1 MILTDDIC
9 CSFAAFFISIVRRF
23 SSRSS
28 CNFSRSS
35 SRTALLIMRLFSRS
49 TSFSG
54 LSRPNTLPIVV
65 KLALCVTTVEL
76 VRLVRRLE
84 RDGDCAGERNDL
96 IDSDWR
102 FAQFTGKV
110 QPLKNAVKVV
120 LPSCTRSMHLKTPEG
135 FVIEL
140 HQQEKDG
147 SN

>member
-1 MILTDDIC
+1 MRHRRFLVLTFAMILTDDIC

-28 CNFSRSS
+28 CIFSRSS

-102 FAQFTGKV
+102 FAQFTGNRKSATV
-110 QPLKNAVKVV
+110 EK
-120 LPSCTRSMHLKTPEG
+120 RSQSSRSL
-135 FVIEL
+135 L
-140 HQQEKDG
+140 H
-147 SN
+147 SLYAP